1 MARVRFRAQLA
12 CDATT
17 GLPRLDLAG
26 LTGVIVLSG
35 TETATDITDNDGL
48 PITDGLVVISASG
61 FTPTFYVEDG
71 LTQVD
76 WFSDPI
82 RVPIDSLAGLEESA
96 AESAADAAQALA
108 DLQAYADDHPLLT
121 LPDGGSAGQV
131 LAKTGDDPEDTAW
144 VNPSGSTSGITG
156 APSVWPSEF
165 NPSPHTHTPATL
177 AVPNVIKTLLGA
189 VDAQTARDAIGAGT
203 GNGTSNLTLGA
214 AGTQAAP
221 GNHAHSSS
229 AIALSAGI
237 TGLTATTT
245 VQAALVE
252 LAARPT
258 GGGGGTGTTVD
269 VLWSAGAYPTQALTP
284 PAGVKVR
291 RIYGPVQPTFPAWTG
306 VLDSYAYAPL
316 T

>member
-26 LTGVIVLSG
+26 LAGVIVLSG
-35 TETATDITDNDGL
+35 TETPTDVTDNDGL
-48 PITDGLVVISASG
+48 PITDSLVVISASG

-76 WFSDPI
+76 WWADPI

-96 AESAADAAQALA
+96 ELSAASAAQALA
-108 DLQAYADDHPLLT
+108 DLQAYVVDHPLLT
-121 LPDGGSAGQV
+121 LPEGGSSGQV

-144 VNPSGSTSGITG
+144 VNPSTSTSGITG
-156 APSVWPSEF
+156 APAVWPSEF
-165 NPSPHTHTPATL
+165 NPSSHTHTPATI
-177 AVPNVIKTLLGA
+177 AVANIIKSLLGA
-189 VDAQTARDAIGAGT
+189 VDAQQARDAIGAGT
-203 GNGTSNLTLGA
+203 GNGTSNLTLGT

-229 AIALSAGI
+229 AIALSAAI

-269 VLWSAGAYPTQALTP
+269 VVYASGAYPTQALTP
-284 PAGVKVR
+284 PAGVKIR
-291 RIYGPVQPTFPAWTG
+291 RFVGPVQYTGAAWTG
-306 VLDSYAYAPL
+306 VVDLYTYANL